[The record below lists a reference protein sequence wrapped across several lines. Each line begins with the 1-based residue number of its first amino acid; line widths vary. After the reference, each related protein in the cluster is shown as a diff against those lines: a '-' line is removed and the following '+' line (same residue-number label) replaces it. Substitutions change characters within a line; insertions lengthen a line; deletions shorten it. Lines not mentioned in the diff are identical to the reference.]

1 MSGARTGSPPS
12 CGSTRSG
19 SNNKSNGKGRPS
31 RRVKEDEGRR
41 KRPEVEHY
49 KPPGAKKGGCE
60 KKNGSVNPT
69 PCATNSNANA
79 DPSSN
84 GLLKYGNG
92 EPKEKNDVQGGGA
105 PNNGAPF
112 KSKAS
117 KKRNHRKEKPPKK
130 TETSGGIKNGHEG
143 DSVPTEQ
150 TKKRA
155 TPPRSK
161 PINGHPDSPTLRKS
175 NRNNRKDASGD
186 NHPPRDRRN
195 WNGSRSSKSGH
206 HDKSQVPRS
215 KEVEKHHEEV
225 IEYHHELSS
234 RKTSLSSPTDS
245 SKQSPL
251 FRVEESLS
259 ERVNDWSLE
268 VEMEDEKKKREKE
281 SERLRPRE
289 SHNNNARHVPPKQ
302 IRISPPSNKNAGGII
317 RIPSGGVESNNWRL
331 RDEKI
336 NSSPAKEENDP
347 YRRQSRVLYDPK
359 NPNKHIPVRNNS
371 GHPSMSRD
379 HIPSQDFFPPSYN
392 GVSSMVPPHSIDV
405 SRLPHPH
412 APLNYQHPIP
422 YGLSLRPNGPEW
434 YDVFNS
440 RIYGN
445 DKHDINNISL
455 IVRCDLRIYEITM
468 HGSWELLSQ
477 LWDTEV
483 AECRQN
489 ILKAFEELLKSDLV
503 FCLKHNVEFHI
514 WKIAFWNLTEVLKIL
529 LAKEESQELRS
540 IIKSRISQLIDEGIE
555 FYERALKL
563 LDETYEIDLESYYD
577 ILKPRPSDKFQRCVL
592 VTAQNC
598 LICLGDL
605 ARYKEQVNESC
616 NFGKTRHYY
625 IKATSIETRN
635 AKPFHMMAVL
645 SNMAKRKLDAIYYHM
660 RCLQCKNAFRT
671 DQQSLTVIFEEFKK
685 NWEANE
691 RKKIIDKE
699 RKLRNSEREKEGSH
713 NLIKGTRLR
722 NEIWIKSEGGR
733 RLHRT
738 TSARESE
745 TIDVEDIELM
755 EMNSMDLCKR
765 FITTFIYLLGKL
777 FTYIDMDSFP
787 LALEILQKEFR
798 VLISRSPLPIDVKSL
813 VQIMAMNMFIIEH
826 TKMKNGDTHNYRSS
840 MQNAALQLSFEM
852 FGILIERCNQIFQKI
867 IPEFQSGERS
877 LLEDEDLSIL
887 LPPVKVWCDWM
898 LGNNDTWYPVVSE
911 DPFNQLAI
919 LATHLE
925 KLKPLMRPVLSSFVC
940 EDTSKEN
947 VQAYNL
953 IKLEEDAILCGLTP
967 WFRGMDWASYRRYY
981 PKDASYSSKLA
992 HEVRR
997 YDAINFCVEFL
1008 EGLESPI
1015 LKWSLPDNAHIS
1027 LVENNELSSAVDK
1040 VNAKL
1045 SNMLACQQD
1054 ILEESYSEDESDAKD
1069 VLDCDISIPNEEIRA
1084 LKHRKEILERQRM
1097 AEEREMVNMQKKI
1110 LADHVSVTLEIR
1122 PQYLVADTNCF
1133 VDHLDGIKALV
1144 ASSQYHLRVPL
1155 VVLNELDGLS
1165 KGARPS
1171 KYSSQEH
1178 ANMVSDNARRA
1189 LNFLRNRP
1197 RNTKCV
1203 TSRGVVIN
1211 YFGITSEEDPNY
1223 EKKNDDLILDI
1234 CLNLSSNK
1242 EETKGN
1248 MRIVYRDVVLLTDDR
1263 NLKLKAHI
1271 TDIPV
1276 NKFIDFF
1283 NWAKCS

>member
-1 MSGARTGSPPS
+1 
-12 CGSTRSG
+12 
-19 SNNKSNGKGRPS
+19 
-31 RRVKEDEGRR
+31 
-41 KRPEVEHY
+41 
-49 KPPGAKKGGCE
+49 
-60 KKNGSVNPT
+60 
-69 PCATNSNANA
+69 
-79 DPSSN
+79 
-84 GLLKYGNG
+84 
-92 EPKEKNDVQGGGA
+92 
-105 PNNGAPF
+105 
-112 KSKAS
+112 
-117 KKRNHRKEKPPKK
+117 
-130 TETSGGIKNGHEG
+130 
-143 DSVPTEQ
+143 
-150 TKKRA
+150 
-155 TPPRSK
+155 
-161 PINGHPDSPTLRKS
+161 
-175 NRNNRKDASGD
+175 
-186 NHPPRDRRN
+186 
-195 WNGSRSSKSGH
+195 
-206 HDKSQVPRS
+206 
-215 KEVEKHHEEV
+215 
-225 IEYHHELSS
+225 
-234 RKTSLSSPTDS
+234 
-245 SKQSPL
+245 
-251 FRVEESLS
+251 
-259 ERVNDWSLE
+259 
-268 VEMEDEKKKREKE
+268 
-281 SERLRPRE
+281 
-289 SHNNNARHVPPKQ
+289 
-302 IRISPPSNKNAGGII
+302 
-317 RIPSGGVESNNWRL
+317 
-331 RDEKI
+331 
-336 NSSPAKEENDP
+336 
-347 YRRQSRVLYDPK
+347 
-359 NPNKHIPVRNNS
+359 
-371 GHPSMSRD
+371 
-379 HIPSQDFFPPSYN
+379 
-392 GVSSMVPPHSIDV
+392 
-405 SRLPHPH
+405 
-412 APLNYQHPIP
+412 
-422 YGLSLRPNGPEW
+422 
-434 YDVFNS
+434 
-440 RIYGN
+440 
-445 DKHDINNISL
+445 
-455 IVRCDLRIYEITM
+455 M

-529 LAKEESQELRS
+529 LAKEESQELH
-540 IIKSRISQLIDEGIE
+540 
-555 FYERALKL
+555 
-563 LDETYEIDLESYYD
+563 ETYEIDLESYYD

-1144 ASSQYHLRVPL
+1144 ASSQYHLRVPF
-1155 VVLNELDGLS
+1155 
-1165 KGARPS
+1165 
-1171 KYSSQEH
+1171 QEH

-1248 MRIVYRDVVLLTDDR
+1248 MRI
-1263 NLKLKAHI
+1263 AHI
-1271 TDIPV
+1271 TDIPMIRLLLSRISLSSSFHTSPRSQALPPHVVLFIKPLSRIGAFVIGKTFKRLWRNLPKEKKEKYKEFVAQNNIKVGVLSGLISLAGLTAYCSHLEV
-1276 NKFIDFF
+1276 NPISKKRYFMILNHDQMRKISHREF
-1283 NWAKCS
+1283 NKIIENHEGHILGAT